1 MADSSAFI
9 TEMMGAL
16 DEQPCV
22 TPRTKPASETV
33 GVRGSLL
40 WLLPLPSGW
49 SWDLNNTRRHFVL
62 ETIVQISGLGVTH
75 TDTECSVWVA
85 AGVGAE
91 MRAISLA
98 SRAKC
103 QPSGLQ

>member
-1 MADSSAFI
+1 MSLGMDDTSALI
-9 TEMMGAL
+9 TETMGAL
-16 DEQPCV
+16 DEQPRV
-22 TPRTKPASETV
+22 TPQRPWV
-33 GVRGSLL
+33 FRGSLL
-40 WLLPLPSGW
+40 WLSPLPSGW

-75 TDTECSVWVA
+75 TDTECSVWVV
-85 AGVGAE
+85 AGMGAE
-91 MRAISLA
+91 MRAIPLA